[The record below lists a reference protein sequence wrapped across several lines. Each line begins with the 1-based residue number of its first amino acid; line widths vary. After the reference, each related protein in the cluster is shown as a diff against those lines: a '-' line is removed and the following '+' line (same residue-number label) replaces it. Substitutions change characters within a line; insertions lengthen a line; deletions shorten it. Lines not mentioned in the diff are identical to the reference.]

1 MKKSTLANRRGQPKH
16 PTDDWWRN
24 RCDRQPDSPACCR
37 CLDFYTRTGHLVV
50 LTGARDVW
58 TMGKRSAKRCAWE
71 RSPFPHRR
79 PRCVVSTHNLQEL
92 APLTYV
98 HLMMGCS
105 QDSLVQI
112 ADITW
117 GVRTCQPCSQLL
129 CGAIARA
136 QTAKLMIPWES
147 YSPGSL
153 TEGYLTICV
162 GWVGSELPGRK

>member
-1 MKKSTLANRRGQPKH
+1 MQTAGDSRSTPRTTGGAIVVIVNLTRR
-16 PTDDWWRN
+16 
-24 RCDRQPDSPACCR
+24 PAADV
-37 CLDFYTRTGHLVV
+37 LDFYTRTGHLVV